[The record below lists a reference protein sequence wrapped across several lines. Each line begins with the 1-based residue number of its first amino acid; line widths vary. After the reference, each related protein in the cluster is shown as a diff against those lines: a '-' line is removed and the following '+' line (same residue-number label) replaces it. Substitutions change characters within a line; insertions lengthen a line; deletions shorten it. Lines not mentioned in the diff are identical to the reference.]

1 MAVSD
6 LFKKLQLI
14 NKVPVSTPNG
24 WIYQY
29 QGGATFDGI
38 SLKKAISYQTQASLI
53 GNNKTQYQL
62 STYKTNA
69 QVLPTGQ
76 IYRWKENEFDADFK
90 YAIVKNPD
98 NASPVGSAIDN
109 LQVFD
114 AESFVMPDDAVVI

>member
-1 MAVSD
+1 M
-6 LFKKLQLI
+6 
-14 NKVPVSTPNG
+14 
-24 WIYQY
+24 
-29 QGGATFDGI
+29 
-38 SLKKAISYQTQASLI
+38 
-53 GNNKTQYQL
+53 
-62 STYKTNA
+62 
-69 QVLPTGQ
+69 LPTGQ